1 MTFTLDKLNNQ
12 LKIIKNNV
20 NLPEL
25 EKKAEQAQKEFL
37 SIFESKGKEVGDI
50 EQGLKVIADEGL
62 GLAKETLAP
71 IVGKL
76 TEDVAVD
83 LKKISTQKGNIST
96 ITGQA
101 VDNGFLESAI
111 SNINTVGIE
120 KTLKELSNNTE
131 GINSA
136 LQSFAGEAETA
147 LTSLLNNSSFEG
159 LAKDFVKEFSAIE
172 EKVPDLTTFLQ
183 NELQTSITNATTG
196 DTSVK
201 STIQN
206 NLGNNFKSTELA
218 DKTIVVNNTG
228 LFSGKST
235 PASYEFTYVN
245 TVEELAL
252 ELRNSERPFS
262 QIIVEYTGE
271 FLDDNFDAYD
281 FHTLYSSIEY
291 AGGDDEETL
300 ALNPGRGFDGIPYH
314 YVIRK
319 DGKLQRGRPL
329 DIETVYPSDINY
341 SNSIVIAVPGGYDVP
356 IGTEDAK
363 IAVNSGTTSSW
374 YSFNQFLNVVYS
386 MYPGIQV
393 FASIEL
399 VNAGWSA
406 DAYIESLLGK
416 RNNKQ
421 PSSSSLTRTDLVNAR
436 PL

>member
-1 MTFTLDKLNNQ
+1 MAFTLDQLNNQ

-20 NLPEL
+20 NLPEM

-37 SIFESKGKEVGDI
+37 SIFESKGKEVGEI
-50 EQGLKVIADEGL
+50 EKGLKVIADEGL

-147 LTSLLNNSSFEG
+147 LTSLLNNSSIEG
-159 LAKDFVKEFSAIE
+159 LAKDFVKEFSAIQ

-201 STIQN
+201 STIQS

-218 DKTIVVNNTG
+218 DKTVVVNSTG
-228 LFSGKST
+228 LFSGKNT
-235 PASYEFTYVN
+235 PANYEFTYVN

-262 QIIVEYTGE
+262 QIIIEFTGE
-271 FLDDNFDAYD
+271 YVDDNFDASD
-281 FHTLYSSIEY
+281 FHNLYSSIEY
-291 AGGDDEETL
+291 SGGDDEETL
-300 ALNPGRGFDGIPYH
+300 ALDPGKGFDGIPYH
-314 YVIRK
+314 YLIRK
-319 DGKLQRGRPL
+319 DGRIQRGRPL
-329 DIETVYPSDINY
+329 DIETISPGLINY
-341 SNSIVIAVPGGYDVP
+341 SNSIVVAVPGGYNVP
-356 IGTEDAK
+356 IGTDRAK
-363 IAVNSGTTSSW
+363 LSPNSGTISSW
-374 YSFNQFLNVVYS
+374 YSLNQFLDTAYT
-386 MYPGIQV
+386 MFPGIQV
-393 FASIEL
+393 FASTEL
-399 VNAGWSA
+399 SDIGWSS
-406 DAYIESLLGK
+406 DVYIESIFGK

-421 PSSSSLTRTDLVNAR
+421 PSTSALTRSTLVSTE
-436 PL
+436 PI